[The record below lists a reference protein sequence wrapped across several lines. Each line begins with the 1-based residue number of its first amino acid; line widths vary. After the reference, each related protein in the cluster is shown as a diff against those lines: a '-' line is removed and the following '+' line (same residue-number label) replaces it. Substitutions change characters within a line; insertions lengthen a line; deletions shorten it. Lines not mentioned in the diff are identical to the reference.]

1 MKRFAPLA
9 LLVLAFAVTPVAF
22 ADDTT
27 PAPAAPAVAPAS
39 TTPTTAPTAP
49 ASPAPTTAP
58 TAQRDGH
65 PLLRMH
71 VEILRLRL
79 QLVHLRYRIACHK
92 QDSDRC
98 TQFTQ
103 KLVDRLTKV
112 DGNVQ
117 SRIDALKQC
126 TSDSSDNKCKNADK
140 KIELLT
146 KIDTKLQSVI
156 ANLGN
161 PSSASDSSPE
171 SAVDQAAS
179 SLGQLAGT
187 TQP

>member
-1 MKRFAPLA
+1 MKRLAPLM
-9 LLVLAFAVTPVAF
+9 LLVLAFAVTPAAF

-27 PAPAAPAVAPAS
+27 PAPAAP
-39 TTPTTAPTAP
+39 TAP
-49 ASPAPTTAP
+49 AATAAAPAK
-58 TAQRDGH
+58 QGH
-65 PLLRMH
+65 PVVRMRL
-71 VEILRLRL
+71 EILRLRL

-117 SRIDALKQC
+117 ARIDALKQC
-126 TSDSSDNKCKNADK
+126 TSDSADTKCKNADK

-146 KIDTKLQSVI
+146 KIDTKLKNLI
-156 ANLGN
+156 ANLGT
-161 PSSASDSSPE
+161 PSSSTSDT
-171 SAVDQAAS
+171 AVDQAANA
-179 SLGQLAGT
+179 LGRLAGA